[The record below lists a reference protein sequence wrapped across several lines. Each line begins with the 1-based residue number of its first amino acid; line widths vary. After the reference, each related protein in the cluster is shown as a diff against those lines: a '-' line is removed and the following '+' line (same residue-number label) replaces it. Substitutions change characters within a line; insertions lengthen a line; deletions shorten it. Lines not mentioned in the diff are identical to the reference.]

1 MKNEEFIT
9 ARFHDVKNLGW
20 VKSNRHDKT
29 DIGETFV
36 DCINEIENGLEP
48 HLSAGYK
55 VKDHR
60 MESAS
65 YITLFAK
72 SPSFPK
78 RGAIA
83 YLKDKFG
90 TPYDDNP
97 KLNKLHT
104 SVASIS
110 HNTYG
115 GNWSFRLINDTE
127 SSRIYI
133 AVYTLD
139 HKLIDK
145 TVYYT
150 YDDIK
155 RLLKCKLND
164 LLYVDAERRLENGD
178 EYFRFTSAEIYSEPS
193 FDRFIEMVD
202 SGEIRYNIR
211 IGCYQS
217 GEKYGKPYDHGSGF
231 RIKEYNIRRLY
242 STRKRIQ

>member
-20 VKSNRHDKT
+20 VKSNRHSKAE
-29 DIGETFV
+29 IGETFM
-36 DCINEIENGLEP
+36 DCIKVLEKDP
-48 HLSAGYK
+48 GTCNLAGYE

-65 YITLFAK
+65 YVTLFAK

-90 TPYDDNP
+90 TPYDDNTE
-97 KLNKLHT
+97 LNKLHT
-104 SVASIS
+104 AVSANSY
-110 HNTYG
+110 NTYAG
-115 GNWSFRLINDTE
+115 TYSFRLINDRE
-127 SSRIYI
+127 NGRIHL

-139 HKLIDK
+139 HELIDK

-155 RLLKCKLND
+155 HILNRKLNN
-164 LLYVDAERRLENGD
+164 LFYAEAERRFENGD
-178 EYFRFTSAEIYSEPS
+178 EYIRFTSAEIYSEPS
-193 FDRFIEMVD
+193 FERFLEMVD
-202 SGEIRYNIR
+202 NGDIRYNIR